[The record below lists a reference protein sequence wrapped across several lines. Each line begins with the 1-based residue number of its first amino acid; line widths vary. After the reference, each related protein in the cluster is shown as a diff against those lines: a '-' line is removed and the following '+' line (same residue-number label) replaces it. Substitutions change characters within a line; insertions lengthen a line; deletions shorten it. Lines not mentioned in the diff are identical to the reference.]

1 MLQNWIPKAVLKR
14 LPIYLSYLR
23 NLDNQENEYI
33 SATILADALEMGEVQ
48 VRKDLAT
55 VSSNGRPKVGY
66 LVQDL
71 IEDLELYLGC
81 KENNK
86 VVIVGVGHLGRA
98 LLAYD
103 GFRDSGFEI
112 IAGFD
117 THKEIINQEIFG
129 KKVLPMTDFSTLCKD
144 ENVKIGI
151 LTVPEESAQQ
161 VCDLMVKSN
170 IKAIWNFAPIRLQ
183 VPQDIIV
190 QNENLSS
197 SLIMLS
203 KYLND
208 KLKLEK

>member
-14 LPIYLSYLR
+14 LPIYLSYLK
-23 NLDNQENEYI
+23 NMDNQENEYI
-33 SATILADALEMGEVQ
+33 SATILAEALNMGEVQ

-81 KENNK
+81 KEKNK
-86 VVIVGVGHLGRA
+86 VVLVGVGHLGRA

-103 GFRDSGFEI
+103 GFRESGFEI

-117 THKEIINQEIFG
+117 SSEEIINQEVFG
-129 KKVLPMTDFSTLCKD
+129 KKILPISEFTKVCQDQKIR
-144 ENVKIGI
+144 IGI
-151 LTVPEESAQQ
+151 ITVPKDSAQA
-161 VCDLMVKSN
+161 VCDLMVKAN
-170 IKAIWNFAPIRLQ
+170 IEAIWNFAPIRLQ
-183 VPQDIIV
+183 VPNNIIV

-197 SLIMLS
+197 SLIMLA